1 MENQREKANQDH
13 RVAPAI
19 DRLKAAISSAPI
31 EELRAPIEEERGLKE
46 EVDIE
51 NLRDSLDLLKD
62 RARLAHRESIET
74 LIEIGSDIAYFL
86 SRIVQP
92 ADRKEGA
99 SLLEPS
105 TESNEPEGNW
115 RETIDESVNIL
126 LDLEAPEDNIEPH
139 RFVTFLEEL
148 PYARNSFPLHYLLGK
163 SEPPKGSLR
172 EIADLCDR
180 LVQRRLDEE
189 LALVAHDLSSRSF
202 CWPLFITA
210 VDCQSKKL
218 LAARTQNL
226 ELGKAVASNL
236 GVTPRGEDT
245 PAALV
250 RPLLIGLEQMRS
262 MRRSDQEL
270 EDMRRSE
277 ERNEPASL
285 DKLIAEAR
293 ERLKKVDKVKL
304 EWENLKRD
312 GVLSNRSRLDKF
324 IDMALRTR
332 REAGHEELIVEKR
345 RRGGEL
351 EEPEI
356 VNLFIRAACID
367 LPVRFGFWSLEN
379 LWMRKAAL
387 LPEFSRH
394 EEVISQW
401 VEAAYAYLASEH
413 NGEFEKVEWA
423 SSINDRM
430 ESKGGFDAGLK
441 QFLREGF
448 ETLSGKDRKN

>member
-1 MENQREKANQDH
+1 MENQREKAGQDQL
-13 RVAPAI
+13 VAPAI

-31 EELRAPIEEERGLKE
+31 EELRAPIEEELGLKE

-86 SRIVQP
+86 SRIVQL
-92 ADRKEGA
+92 ADRNEGA

-105 TESNEPEGNW
+105 TENNEPEGNW

-126 LDLEAPEDNIEPH
+126 LDLEAPEDNQEPH
-139 RFVTFLEEL
+139 RFVNFLEEL
-148 PYARNSFPLHYLLGK
+148 PYARNSFPLRHLLGK
-163 SEPPKGSLR
+163 SEPPKRSLR
-172 EIADLCDR
+172 EISDLCDR

-189 LALVAHDLSSRSF
+189 LALVAHNLSSRSF

-250 RPLLIGLEQMRS
+250 RPLLIGLEQMRGI
-262 MRRSDQEL
+262 RRSNLEL

-277 ERNEPASL
+277 EMNEPAPL
-285 DKLIAEAR
+285 EQLIEEA
-293 ERLKKVDKVKL
+293 LKGTPIRHGS
-304 EWENLKRD
+304 WNLQ
-312 GVLSNRSRLDKF
+312 
-324 IDMALRTR
+324 
-332 REAGHEELIVEKR
+332 
-345 RRGGEL
+345 
-351 EEPEI
+351 
-356 VNLFIRAACID
+356 
-367 LPVRFGFWSLEN
+367 N

-387 LPEFSRH
+387 LPPLLGDSD
-394 EEVISQW
+394 VINKW
-401 VEAAYAYLASEH
+401 VDAAYAYIASVH
-413 NGEFEKVEWA
+413 SGDFMNPKWV
-423 SSINDRM
+423 SSINRRM
-430 ESKGGFDAGLK
+430 TSKGSVAAGLK
-441 QFLREGF
+441 HFLRDGF
-448 ETLSGKDRKN
+448 ETFAGNDRGSSSMR